1 MKVKDALYT
10 EIDTTI
16 EEEEEAFA
24 EMHFQTTLNNVAYL
38 VQKHGKDTV
47 IAEIDAYLK
56 LKDIKEGQ

>member
-16 EEEEEAFA
+16 EEEEAFA

-56 LKDIKEGQ
+56 LKDIKEEQ